1 VQGAAHPTRVEP
13 SLSRPDQCRSCHE
26 FKAPGFVNGALEIQ
40 PVAMQST
47 WSEWVEWGGDE
58 PCQACHMP
66 GGSHRFHGSDDRDFL
81 RSALRVSARP
91 EGFLVES
98 VEVGHHLPT
107 GDLFRHLTL
116 EVRGEGGWEV
126 IARFGRRYDVELRPE
141 GDDLHALKRLIDDTS
156 LRPHQPATVPWPG
169 APQAQWRLRY
179 HATSEE
185 EEARSRL
192 PQEELVWV
200 LLSGP

>member
-1 VQGAAHPTRVEP
+1 
-13 SLSRPDQCRSCHE
+13 
-26 FKAPGFVNGALEIQ
+26 
-40 PVAMQST
+40 
-47 WSEWVEWGGDE
+47 
-58 PCQACHMP
+58 MP
-66 GGSHRFHGSDDRDFL
+66 GGSHRFNGSDDRDFL
-81 RSALRVSARP
+81 RSALRVSARA

-98 VEVGHHLPT
+98 VDVGHHLPT

-116 EVRGEGGWEV
+116 EVWQGGRWVV
-126 IARFGRRYDVELRPE
+126 IARFGRRYDVELRPLGE
-141 GDDLHALKRLIDDTS
+141 ELHALKRLIEDTS
-156 LRPHQPATVPWPG
+156 LRPRQPAAIPWPG